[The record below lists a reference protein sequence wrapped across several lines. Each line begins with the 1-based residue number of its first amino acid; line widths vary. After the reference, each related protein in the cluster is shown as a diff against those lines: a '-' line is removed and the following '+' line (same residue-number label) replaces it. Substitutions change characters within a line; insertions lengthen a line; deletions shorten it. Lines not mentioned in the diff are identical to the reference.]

1 MSVDSLRARIV
12 SSRQRFSQ
20 LQRRAAS
27 SSRSPKVVSDAI
39 AQLELSLNAL
49 DAAQQQLVERRQEL
63 TRARQQLAEERDRY
77 WHLFDAAPDAG
88 VITASDGRILEAN
101 RAAAELLNSSQ
112 KFLIGRNLSVF
123 SSSERGRLIAGASR
137 LAESGGCADWVFDLR
152 PRERAAVRVTARV
165 VATGR
170 TAICG
175 GCCDTSRAVPPLT
188 ADRRLS

>member
-1 MSVDSLRARIV
+1 VSVDSLRARIV
-12 SSRQRFSQ
+12 SSRQRLSQ

-27 SSRSPKVVSDAI
+27 SSRSPNVVSDAI

-49 DAAQQQLVERRQEL
+49 DAAQQQLVEQRQDL
-63 TRARQQLAEERDRY
+63 TRVRQQLAEERDRY
-77 WHLFDAAPDAG
+77 WHLFDAAPDAC

-123 SSSERGRLIAGASR
+123 SSSERAHLMAGASR
-137 LAESGGCADWVFDLR
+137 LAESGGSADWVFDLR

-165 VATGR
+165 VATGDGQDGDLR
-170 TAICG
+170 W
-175 GCCDTSRAVPPLT
+175 VL
-188 ADRRLS
+188 RREPRSSASDC